1 MSTACW
7 SEVTGT
13 SFNLCIVAIPRTKVP
28 VYCCGSRLGVDP
40 IESSLDGYLMSVSR
54 LTSAYVFGLFAV
66 DVINVFGGFFL
77 TLSLLL
83 LRPDVV

>member
-13 SFNLCIVAIPRTKVP
+13 AFDLCIVAIPRTKVP
-28 VYCCGSRLGVDP
+28 VYCCGSRRGVDP
-40 IESSLDGYLMSVSR
+40 VESSLDGYLMSVSR
-54 LTSAYVFGLFAV
+54 RTSAYVFDFVATV
-66 DVINVFGGFFL
+66 VNVFDDFFL
-77 TLSLLL
+77 TLSLLF

>member
-13 SFNLCIVAIPRTKVP
+13 AFDLCIVAIPRTKVP

-54 LTSAYVFGLFAV
+54 LTSAYVFGFVV
-66 DVINVFGGFFL
+66 DATNVFGEFFL
-77 TLSLLL
+77 TRSLLL

>member
-13 SFNLCIVAIPRTKVP
+13 ALDLCIVAIPRTRVP
-28 VYCCGSRLGVDP
+28 VYCCGSRRGVDP
-40 IESSLDGYLMSVSR
+40 VESSLDGYLMSVSR
-54 LTSAYVFGLFAV
+54 RTSAYVFDFAV

-77 TLSLLL
+77 TLSLLF